1 MVQLY
6 KSIETLADT
15 SEAVLNPN
23 EFLGS
28 LVLHGVPLSG
38 LQLKVA
44 MPIILLR
51 NPDSPELCN

>member
-1 MVQLY
+1 MY

-28 LVLHGVPLSG
+28 LVLHVVPLSG

-44 MPIILLR
+44 MPIMLLR